1 MKILKLF
8 PTLILGEI
16 LSNISQEETSKYINY
31 CKNLK
36 NVDNQ
41 INGEFSENQRVLDN
55 PLFSLLSSTILDYSK
70 KLLNS
75 YNHVFEDLQISSS
88 WVNILNKSEEIEM
101 HSHPNSYISGVY
113 YLTEG
118 SSISFKSPLNE
129 KWLFRED
136 FTLFEDKGF
145 KIKPQQ
151 NFLLLFPSF
160 LQHKVVPCNS
170 NGRISIAF
178 NIIPKGE
185 FGPYTA
191 KLYL

>member
-16 LSNISQEETSKYINY
+16 LSNISQEETSQYINY
-31 CKNLK
+31 CKNLI
-36 NVDNQ
+36 NVDNR

-113 YLTEG
+113 YLTKG
-118 SSISFKSPLNE
+118 SSISFKSPLDN
-129 KWLFRED
+129 KWHFKED
-136 FTLFEDKGF
+136 STLFEDGGF
-145 KIKPQQ
+145 KVSPQQ

-160 LQHKVVPCNS
+160 LQHKVIPS
-170 NGRISIAF
+170 DSDDRISIAF